1 MYDGS
6 KWSEAYQ
13 MENSLH
19 TYHLCNWS
27 ENIIADDR
35 KKMVYEITV
44 WETTNLSELHSHW
57 KWWYKRCKS

>member
-35 KKMVYEITV
+35 KKNGL
-44 WETTNLSELHSHW
+44 WDHSMGNNKPEW
-57 KWWYKRCKS
+57 VTFPLKVMI